1 MSFFFFFIKVT
12 SLKEKYY
19 LKWNNICASTLSV
32 NHSSVHNSGYDAVV
46 KVIHFQSDA
55 LEDMI
60 RG

>member
-1 MSFFFFFIKVT
+1 M
-12 SLKEKYY
+12 
-19 LKWNNICASTLSV
+19 

-55 LEDMI
+55 LEKMF

>member
-1 MSFFFFFIKVT
+1 M
-12 SLKEKYY
+12 
-19 LKWNNICASTLSV
+19 CASTLSV

-60 RG
+60 RGGIY